1 MLCAEG
7 HGISANEAGGV
18 SKIQLRSCPTR
29 YYGVEVADSNNPEGR
44 LCRNCR
50 QIWGAWEL
58 GRTRLLDSD
67 VGVDTSMTK
76 CGSGVCYVN
85 MRPNVLL

>member
-1 MLCAEG
+1 MVCAEG
-7 HGISANEAGGV
+7 HEFQQMKLVRCPKYSQGPAPHATMELRWRIATIRKVAFAETAGRFG
-18 SKIQLRSCPTR
+18 
-29 YYGVEVADSNNPEGR
+29 
-44 LCRNCR
+44 
-50 QIWGAWEL
+50 EL

-85 MRPNVLL
+85 MRP